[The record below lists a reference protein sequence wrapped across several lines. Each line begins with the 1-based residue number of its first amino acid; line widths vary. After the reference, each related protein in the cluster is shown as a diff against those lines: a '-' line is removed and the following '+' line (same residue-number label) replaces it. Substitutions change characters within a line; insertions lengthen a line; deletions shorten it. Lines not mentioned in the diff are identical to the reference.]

1 MNAKDA
7 LDSFKKQFGKKI
19 KEARI
24 EKLEQSSASKSPIYR
39 VWLAVERDS
48 FKDAIKHL
56 CKIHPFP
63 HFSVISGCQIGDL
76 IELIYH
82 FSLNYAI
89 QHSEFSFSIKVT
101 LPKADAVLPT
111 ITDLIPGALVSEREL
126 QEMLGVKIEGI
137 PDSRRLFLQKDFPK
151 GVYPWRRDETG
162 PEKMVRDLSKPA
174 EKGGN
179 LSKGGK
185 SD

>member
-7 LDSFKKQFGKKI
+7 LDSFKKQFGKKV
-19 KEARI
+19 KETRI
-24 EKLEQSSASKSPIYR
+24 EKLEQSSAKNRPLYR
-39 VWLAVERDS
+39 VWLAVERGS
-48 FKDAIKHL
+48 FKDSVKHL
-56 CKIHPFP
+56 CKIHPAP
-63 HFSVISGCQIGDL
+63 HFSVISGCQLGDL

-82 FSLNYAI
+82 FSLNYASK
-89 QHSEFSFSIKVT
+89 QGEFSFSIKVK
-101 LPKADAVLPT
+101 LPKANAVLPT
-111 ITDLIPGALVSEREL
+111 ITDLIPGTLVSEREI
-126 QEMLGVKIEGI
+126 QEMLGVKIEDI

-151 GVYPWRRDETG
+151 GVYPLRRDETG

-179 LSKGGK
+179 LSKGEK

>member
-7 LDSFKKQFGKKI
+7 LDSFKKQFGKKLS
-19 KEARI
+19 EARI
-24 EKLEQSSASKSPIYR
+24 EKFKNNAKKSR
-39 VWLAVERDS
+39 VERIWVSIERDS
-48 FKDAIKHL
+48 FKEAVKYL
-56 CKIHPFP
+56 CTIHPMP
-63 HFSVISGCQIGDL
+63 HFAVISGYQIGDL

-82 FSLNYAI
+82 FSLNYASK
-89 QHSEFSFSIKVT
+89 QGEFSFSIKTT

-111 ITDLIPGALVSEREL
+111 ITDLIPGALVSEREV

-137 PDSRRLFLQKDFPK
+137 PDSRRLFLQKEFPK

-162 PEKMVRDLSKPA
+162 PEKMVRNLSKPA
-174 EKGGN
+174 EKDEN
-179 LSKGGK
+179 LSKGEK